1 MNSSKEIILKNVPEL
16 LKRASTEQL
25 APVPDEV
32 FDFAISLSEI
42 ADKDLTPCQLHNL
55 VLNTLDTSYT
65 NGNIKIMYKIA
76 FFPLLVEKIANKDFF
91 DSFRKIFEDDF
102 GTLTPES
109 I

>member
-16 LKRASTEQL
+16 LKRASSEQL

-42 ADKDLTPCQLHNL
+42 ADKDLTPYQLHNL
-55 VLNTLDTSYT
+55 VLDTLDTLYT
-65 NGNIKIMYKIA
+65 SGETQIMYKIA
-76 FFPLLVEKIANKDFF
+76 CFPLLVEKISNKDFF

-102 GTLTPES
+102 GTITES